1 MNAVIRNDSLAA
13 MRQGLHVSVS
23 QVKSWLMCGRK
34 YQFQYVLGA
43 EPEHRPVALA
53 FGTAVHRALEAFY
66 EHLQAHPAPPPVEA
80 VATAFVDRW
89 VVEVRDPLPL
99 RFDDGQDADGVKDMG
114 IALMGAFCQQGFV
127 PDEVLAVEQPFA
139 MELVDPQTAEVC
151 DIPLVGAIDL
161 VARHQG
167 RVWLVEHK
175 TAARRFTP
183 DRIQYDLQIS
193 AYVAT
198 ARTLG
203 LDHPA
208 AAFQILLKTKKPT
221 VETIPLNRTE
231 NDEHEMIDTFLHAL
245 RGIEAGAFPRNRGW
259 ACGDCPFKR
268 ACGG

>member
-23 QVKSWLMCGRK
+23 QVKSWLMCPRK

-53 FGTAVHRALEAFY
+53 LGTAVHRALEAFY
-66 EHLQAHPAPPPVEA
+66 EHLQVHHAPPSVEA

-89 VVEVRDPLPL
+89 AVEVRDPLPL
-99 RFDDGQDADGVKDMG
+99 RFDDGQDADGVKDQG
-114 IALMGAFCQQGFV
+114 VALLEAFCRQGFM

-139 MELVDPQTAEVC
+139 VELVDPATAEVC
-151 DIPLVGAIDL
+151 DIPLIGAIDL

-175 TAARRFTP
+175 TAARRFTA
-183 DRIQYDLQIS
+183 DRIAYDFQPTCYLL
-193 AYVAT
+193 A

-203 LDHPA
+203 LEHPA
-208 AAFQILLKTKKPT
+208 AAFQVLLKTRKPT
-221 VETIPLNRTE
+221 VETIPLNRTD
-231 NDEHEMIDTFLHAL
+231 NDENEMIDTFLHAL

-259 ACGDCPFKR
+259 SCADCQFKG